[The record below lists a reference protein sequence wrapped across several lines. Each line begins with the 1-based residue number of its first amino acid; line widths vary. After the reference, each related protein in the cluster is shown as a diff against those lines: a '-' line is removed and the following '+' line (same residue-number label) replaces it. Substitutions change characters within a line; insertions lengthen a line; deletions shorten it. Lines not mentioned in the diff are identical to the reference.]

1 MSLNILNKLMP
12 GLPLY
17 FIGWSLLNRI
27 DITHLELWSVEEESK
42 KKEIQADLVDDSTTR
57 VNII

>member
-12 GLPLY
+12 GLPTY

-42 KKEIQADLVDDSTTR
+42 KKDWLIGWTWTTR
-57 VNII
+57 VDII

>member
-42 KKEIQADLVDDSTTR
+42 KKEIQADLLDDSG
-57 VNII
+57 